1 MKKFGWYLMSV
12 VPLLVML
19 AVQVTV
25 AVVMMLGWMIGAG
38 PEGGME
44 LYMENSIV
52 LVMWMHILSLLIT
65 GLWYYLYV
73 VLRQRRMEIP
83 FAGQFTGRSFGYTV
97 MLAFG
102 AQFLIGILLTVWQ
115 LAAPEMIEAYNQ
127 MMEESGI
134 AQTTF
139 ASVFATVIL
148 APVGEEII
156 FRGLTIEYLK
166 RAGARFWVI
175 NVIQALFFGIAH
187 MNLVQGA
194 YAFLLGLLCG
204 YMTLRYR
211 SLLAGIAVHF
221 VFNAYG
227 TFATPALNLLFGR
240 SLPGGGNRLLCGR
253 CGGRPGAVL
262 RRPEAGQKGS
272 GGEGGILRSRHRSRV
287 IYRSSSTAQ
296 EKPSPGQ

>member
-73 VLRQRRMEIP
+73 VLRQRRMGIP

-175 NVIQALFFGIAH
+175 NVIQALLFGIAH

-227 TFATPALNLLFGR
+227 TFVTPALNLLFG
-240 SLPGGGNRLLCGR
+240 
-253 CGGRPGAVL
+253 
-262 RRPEAGQKGS
+262 PE
-272 GGEGGILRSRHRSRV
+272 
-287 IYRSSSTAQ
+287 
-296 EKPSPGQ
+296 PSPAVEIVYYVAAVAAGLGLFLGGMKLVRRDLEEKKESCAPATEAV

>member
-73 VLRQRRMEIP
+73 VLRQRRMGIP

-227 TFATPALNLLFGR
+227 TFATPALNLLFG
-240 SLPGGGNRLLCGR
+240 
-253 CGGRPGAVL
+253 
-262 RRPEAGQKGS
+262 PE
-272 GGEGGILRSRHRSRV
+272 
-287 IYRSSSTAQ
+287 
-296 EKPSPGQ
+296 PSPAVEIVYYVAAAAAGFGLFLGGLKLVRRDLEEKEESCAPATEAV